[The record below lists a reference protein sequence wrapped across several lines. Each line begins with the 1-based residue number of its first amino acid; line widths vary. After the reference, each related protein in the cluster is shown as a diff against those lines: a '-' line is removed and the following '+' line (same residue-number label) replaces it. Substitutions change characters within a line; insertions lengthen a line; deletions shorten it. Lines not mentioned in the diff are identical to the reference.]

1 MPAKTNAQNHA
12 WFIKDGKIGIVK
24 NSSTTNTNFI
34 SPSGVDTVRLHFIK
48 RDEDF
53 IADDTG
59 TGSIGMEESPA
70 IPEEFHLM
78 LCYHAIATGYEKRP
92 DMINSAIYFRNLYQ
106 QELNKA
112 KKESDINKDGTPYV
126 IRGYD
131 L

>member
-1 MPAKTNAQNHA
+1 MPAKTEAQNHA
-12 WFIKDGKIGIVK
+12 WFIKDGKIGIVR
-24 NSSTTNTNFI
+24 NSSTTNTNFL
-34 SPSGVDTVRLHFIK
+34 SPSKVHTVRLHFVK

-112 KKESDINKDGTPYV
+112 KKESDINKDGTPYI

>member
-1 MPAKTNAQNHA
+1 MPAKTEAQNHA
-12 WFIKDGKIGIVK
+12 WFIKDGKIGIVR
-24 NSSTTNTNFI
+24 NSSTTNTNFL
-34 SPSGVDTVRLHFIK
+34 SPSKVHTVRLHFVK

>member
-1 MPAKTNAQNHA
+1 MAAKTEAQNHA

-24 NSSTTNTNFI
+24 NSSTTSTNFV
-34 SPSGVDTVRLHFIK
+34 SPSEVNTVRLHFVK

-59 TGSIGMEESPA
+59 TGIGMNESPA

>member
-1 MPAKTNAQNHA
+1 MAVKTNAQKNA

-24 NSSTTNTNFI
+24 TSTTSDVNVT
-34 SPSGVDTVRLHFIK
+34 S
-48 RDEDF
+48 F
-53 IADDTG
+53 IAEDTG

-70 IPEEFHLM
+70 IPEEFHETLTH
-78 LCYHAIATGYEKRP
+78 YAVARGYEKRP
-92 DMINSAIYFRNLYQ
+92 DMINNAIYFRNLWQ

-112 KKESDINKDGTPYV
+112 KKESDINKDGTPYI

>member
-1 MPAKTNAQNHA
+1 MPAKTNAENHA

-24 NSSTTNTNFI
+24 NSSTTNTNFV
-34 SPSGVDTVRLHFIK
+34 SPSGVDTVRLHFVK

-59 TGSIGMEESPA
+59 TGIGMEESPA
-70 IPEEFHLM
+70 IPEEFHLT
-78 LCYHAIATGYEKRP
+78 LTYYAIAIGYEKRP

-112 KKESDINKDGTPYV
+112 KKESDINKDGTPYI